1 MDLEKR
7 TEAGRCGGREGDVDS
22 GVELYCVLCP
32 VAVGLGHASQ
42 CRRRRLDDEVVDRRL
57 SARNDKYIN
66 RLRRHLD
73 EIVDR
78 YLPLLTPQ
86 HAAQ

>member
-1 MDLEKR
+1 MNCRLTAR
-7 TEAGRCGGREGDVDS
+7 EAQDS
-22 GVELYCVLCP
+22 ASAAADGNRGN
-32 VAVGLGHASQ
+32 GLRGEPP
-42 CRRRRLDDEVVDRRL
+42 RLDDEVGDGRL